1 MSMNLVVLMGR
12 VTSDIEVKK
21 TPSGVSVA
29 KFNVAVDRPSKQGEE
44 KKTDFISVVAWRGTA
59 EFCGKYFSK
68 GKMIAIEGSIQ
79 TGSYEKDGVRR
90 NTFDVVA
97 NNVSFCG
104 DKGESKPAPNEEV
117 NPLLIDADEDD
128 SELPF

>member
-79 TGSYEKDGVRR
+79 TGSYEKDGVKR
-90 NTFDVVA
+90 NTFDIVA

-104 DKGESKPAPNEEV
+104 DKGESRPASEEKD
-117 NPLLIDADEDD
+117 PLLIDADEDE
-128 SELPF
+128 ELPF

>member
-1 MSMNLVVLMGR
+1 MNLVVLMGR

-29 KFNVAVDRPSKQGEE
+29 RFNVAVDRPSKQGEE

-59 EFCGKYFSK
+59 DFVGKYFTK
-68 GKMIAIEGSIQ
+68 GQMIAIEGTIQ
-79 TGSYEKDGVRR
+79 TGSYEKDGITRY
-90 NTFDVVA
+90 TFDVVA

-104 DKGESKPAPNEEV
+104 SKSESKPVQQEEV
-117 NPLLIDADEDD
+117 DPLLIEADEDD
-128 SELPF
+128 GLPF

>member
-79 TGSYEKDGVRR
+79 TGSYEKDGVKR
-90 NTFDVVA
+90 NTFDIVA

-104 DKGESKPAPNEEV
+104 DKGESRPASEEKD
-117 NPLLIDADEDD
+117 PLLIDADEDMD
-128 SELPF
+128 SLPF

>member
-1 MSMNLVVLMGR
+1 MSMNVVVLMGR

-59 EFCGKYFSK
+59 DFVGKYFTK
-68 GKMIAIEGSIQ
+68 GQMIAIEGSIQ
-79 TGSYEKDGVRR
+79 TGSYEKDGVKR
-90 NTFDVVA
+90 NTFDIVA

-104 DKGESKPAPNEEV
+104 SKGESKPVQQEEV
-117 NPLLIDADEDD
+117 DTLLVDADEDE
-128 SELPF
+128 ELPF

>member
-79 TGSYEKDGVRR
+79 TGSYEKDGVKR
-90 NTFDVVA
+90 NTFDIVA

-104 DKGESKPAPNEEV
+104 DKGESRPASEEKD
-117 NPLLIDADEDD
+117 PLLIDADEDED
-128 SELPF
+128 LPF

>member
-21 TPSGVSVA
+21 TQSGVSVA
-29 KFNVAVDRPSKQGEE
+29 RFSVAVDRPSKQGEE

-79 TGSYEKDGVRR
+79 TGSYEKDGVKR
-90 NTFDVVA
+90 NTFDIVA

-104 DKGESKPAPNEEV
+104 DKGESRPASEEKD
-117 NPLLIDADEDD
+117 PLLIDADEDED
-128 SELPF
+128 LPF

>member
-29 KFNVAVDRPSKQGEE
+29 RFNVAVDRPSKQGEE

-79 TGSYEKDGVRR
+79 TGSYEKDGVKR
-90 NTFDVVA
+90 NTFDIVA

-104 DKGESKPAPNEEV
+104 DKGESRPASEEKD
-117 NPLLIDADEDD
+117 PLLIDADEDED
-128 SELPF
+128 LPF

>member
-1 MSMNLVVLMGR
+1 MNLVVLMGR

-79 TGSYEKDGVRR
+79 TGSYEKDGVKR
-90 NTFDVVA
+90 NTFDIVA

-104 DKGESKPAPNEEV
+104 DKGESRPASEEKD
-117 NPLLIDADEDD
+117 PLLIDADEDED
-128 SELPF
+128 LPF

>member
-1 MSMNLVVLMGR
+1 MNLVVLMGR

-21 TPSGVSVA
+21 TQSGVSVA
-29 KFNVAVDRPSKQGEE
+29 RFNVAVDRPSKQGEE

-79 TGSYEKDGVRR
+79 TGSYEKDGVKR
-90 NTFDVVA
+90 NTFDIVA

-104 DKGESKPAPNEEV
+104 DKGESRPASEEKD
-117 NPLLIDADEDD
+117 PLLIDADEDED
-128 SELPF
+128 LPF

>member
-1 MSMNLVVLMGR
+1 MSMTLVVLMGR

-29 KFNVAVDRPSKQGEE
+29 RFNVAVDRPSN
-44 KKTDFISVVAWRGTA
+44 FISVVAWRGTA

-79 TGSYEKDGVRR
+79 TGSYEKDGVKR
-90 NTFDVVA
+90 NTFDIVA

-104 DKGESKPAPNEEV
+104 DKGESRPASEEKD
-117 NPLLIDADEDD
+117 PLLIDADENDD
-128 SELPF
+128 SLPF

>member
-59 EFCGKYFSK
+59 DFVGKYFTK
-68 GKMIAIEGSIQ
+68 GQMIAIEGSIQ
-79 TGSYEKDGVRR
+79 TGSYEKDGVKR
-90 NTFDVVA
+90 NTFDIVA

-104 DKGESKPAPNEEV
+104 SKSESKPAAKEEV
-117 NPLLIDADEDD
+117 DPLLIDADEDE
-128 SELPF
+128 ELPF

>member
-21 TPSGVSVA
+21 TQSGVSVA
-29 KFNVAVDRPSKQGEE
+29 RFNVAVDRPSKQGEE
-44 KKTDFISVVAWRGTA
+44 KKTDFISVVAWRSTA

-79 TGSYEKDGVRR
+79 TGSYEKDGVKR
-90 NTFDVVA
+90 NTFDILA

-104 DKGESKPAPNEEV
+104 DKGESRPASEEKD
-117 NPLLIDADEDD
+117 PLLIDADEDED
-128 SELPF
+128 LPF